1 MTFCCMETFLLLILH
16 KYTNLGLGITAGTSV
31 LIFTHLEGREP
42 DLEAEKETK
51 KHYMTNI
58 F

>member
-1 MTFCCMETFLLLILH
+1 METFLLLILH